1 MELQATEVRIVRAAD
16 LEKADSYFQSPIE
29 GNTVT
34 PFGLIELGAARLKMA
49 LAVTD
54 EGAFFPFQ
62 YHAGGGME
70 MAVIIA
76 GEGIIEVREDEDS
89 RKKYE
94 FCSGDIVFIP
104 PGIIYRVC
112 NRRSDQKLVAWVFFG
127 QETAS
132 YWPDGTPA

>member
-1 MELQATEVRIVRAAD
+1 MEPQGTEVRIVRAAD
-16 LEKADSYFQSPIE
+16 LEKAGSYFQSPIA

-34 PFGLIELGAARLKMA
+34 PFGLIDLGAARLKMA
-49 LAVTD
+49 LVETEA
-54 EGAFFPFQ
+54 GAFFPFQ

-76 GEGIIEVREDEDS
+76 GEGIIEVGEHEDKRQRHAFS
-89 RKKYE
+89 
-94 FCSGDIVFIP
+94 CGDIVFIP

-112 NRRSDQKLVAWVFFG
+112 NRRTDEKLVAWVFFA
-127 QETAS
+127 ESTTS